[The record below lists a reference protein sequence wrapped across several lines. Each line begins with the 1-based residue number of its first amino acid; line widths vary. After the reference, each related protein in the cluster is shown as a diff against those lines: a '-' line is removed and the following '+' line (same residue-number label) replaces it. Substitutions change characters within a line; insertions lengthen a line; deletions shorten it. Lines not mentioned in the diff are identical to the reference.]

1 MDLKDMI
8 LVTENDRGTET
19 NMLMTLDDYKSFIAI
34 DDMSELADNLLQ
46 LGRTLGE
53 ADNFTEYYRAANV
66 TVSARFCLDDI
77 QLGHFLQGFYNDS
90 KEFRFDKEASSYEC
104 VAKLKEIGMTD
115 KGWVDDF
122 NLHYEMEN
130 RSFERGQTFH
140 NFNDHDY
147 MVLEALSPRNLVVMD
162 MKSGSLTIALG
173 ATEYKRYPKDEK
185 PTKDNNKSQIARELE
200 VDRRTVDKYINGYTK
215 PETRN
220 CDDCITP
227 FYDIITELLSDKNQQ
242 VFYYRKVLWQ
252 YLVDNHGFK
261 GVYCNFCHYLRKY
274 PEFDSYF
281 RKSRPSNTNKVTV
294 RYETPMGKQAQLDWK
309 ESIPFILS
317 SGEIIEVNIF
327 VLLLSYSR
335 FRVYRV
341 SLSKTQDILFSF
353 LDDAFETLGGIPDEI
368 VTDNMKTVMDEA
380 RTEYYA
386 GKVNNKFQQFADDYG
401 FKVQPCIAGHPHT
414 KAKVEAPMKILDEI
428 RAYNGKLN
436 YIELVELVTRIN
448 NRVNT
453 QVNQGTGRIPLMY
466 YNKEKA
472 FLNSLP
478 ADNIRKP
485 YQITTNTV
493 KVNHSSMFNYKSC
506 QYSVPPEYI
515 DKIVSLQVYD
525 GYIHVYCNT
534 EFITIHQLSSKKL
547 NYISGHYA
555 AIARKSHIF
564 RDEHIM
570 DRAKENLEIIG
581 KVYDY
586 E

>member
-1 MDLKDMI
+1 MSCKEELIMI
-8 LVTENDRGTET
+8 LKHQIITDIRIESVND
-19 NMLMTLDDYKSFIAI
+19 LY
-34 DDMSELADNLLQ
+34 
-46 LGRTLGE
+46 
-53 ADNFTEYYRAANV
+53 
-66 TVSARFCLDDI
+66 
-77 QLGHFLQGFYNDS
+77 
-90 KEFRFDKEASSYEC
+90 
-104 VAKLKEIGMTD
+104 KLKP
-115 KGWVDDF
+115 F
-122 NLHYEMEN
+122 
-130 RSFERGQTFH
+130 
-140 NFNDHDY
+140 
-147 MVLEALSPRNLVVMD
+147 LEDGTL
-162 MKSGSLTIALG
+162 KI
-173 ATEYKRYPKDEK
+173 
-185 PTKDNNKSQIARELE
+185 NKSQIARELE

-227 FYDIITELLSDKNQQ
+227 FYDTIAELLSDKNQQ

-252 YLVDNHGFK
+252 YLVDNHGFT

-281 RKSRPSNTNKVTV
+281 RKSRPSNTNKVTI

-317 SGEIIEVNIF
+317 SGETIDVNIF

-341 SLSKTQDILFSF
+341 SLSKNQEILFSF
-353 LDDAFETLGGIPDEI
+353 LDDAFET
-368 VTDNMKTVMDEA
+368 
-380 RTEYYA
+380 

-401 FKVQPCIAGHPHT
+401 FKVQPCIARHPHT

-436 YIELVELVTRIN
+436 YMKLVELVTRIN
-448 NRVNT
+448 NRVNA

-485 YQITTNTV
+485 YQIATNTV
-493 KVNHSSMFNYKSC
+493 KVNHSSMFNYKGC
-506 QYSVPPEYI
+506 QYTVPPEYI

-547 NYISGHYA
+547 NYISEHYA

>member
-1 MDLKDMI
+1 MSCKEELIMI
-8 LVTENDRGTET
+8 LKHQIITDIRIQSVND
-19 NMLMTLDDYKSFIAI
+19 LY
-34 DDMSELADNLLQ
+34 
-46 LGRTLGE
+46 
-53 ADNFTEYYRAANV
+53 
-66 TVSARFCLDDI
+66 
-77 QLGHFLQGFYNDS
+77 
-90 KEFRFDKEASSYEC
+90 
-104 VAKLKEIGMTD
+104 KLKP
-115 KGWVDDF
+115 F
-122 NLHYEMEN
+122 
-130 RSFERGQTFH
+130 
-140 NFNDHDY
+140 
-147 MVLEALSPRNLVVMD
+147 LEDGTL
-162 MKSGSLTIALG
+162 KI
-173 ATEYKRYPKDEK
+173 
-185 PTKDNNKSQIARELE
+185 NKSQIARELE

-227 FYDIITELLSDKNQQ
+227 FYDTIAELLSDKNQQ

-252 YLVDNHGFK
+252 YLVDNHGFT

-281 RKSRPSNTNKVTV
+281 RKSRPSNTNKVTI

-317 SGEIIEVNIF
+317 SGETIDVNIF

-341 SLSKTQDILFSF
+341 SLSKNQEILFSF
-353 LDDAFETLGGIPDEI
+353 LDDAFET
-368 VTDNMKTVMDEA
+368 
-380 RTEYYA
+380 

-401 FKVQPCIAGHPHT
+401 FKVQPCIARHPHT

-436 YIELVELVTRIN
+436 YMKLVELVTRIN
-448 NRVNT
+448 NRVNA

-485 YQITTNTV
+485 YQIATNTV
-493 KVNHSSMFNYKSC
+493 KVNHPSMFNYKGC

-547 NYISGHYA
+547 NYISEHYA

>member
-1 MDLKDMI
+1 MSCKEELIMI
-8 LVTENDRGTET
+8 LKHQIITDIRIESVND
-19 NMLMTLDDYKSFIAI
+19 LY
-34 DDMSELADNLLQ
+34 
-46 LGRTLGE
+46 
-53 ADNFTEYYRAANV
+53 
-66 TVSARFCLDDI
+66 
-77 QLGHFLQGFYNDS
+77 
-90 KEFRFDKEASSYEC
+90 
-104 VAKLKEIGMTD
+104 KLKP
-115 KGWVDDF
+115 F
-122 NLHYEMEN
+122 
-130 RSFERGQTFH
+130 
-140 NFNDHDY
+140 
-147 MVLEALSPRNLVVMD
+147 LEDGTL
-162 MKSGSLTIALG
+162 KI
-173 ATEYKRYPKDEK
+173 
-185 PTKDNNKSQIARELE
+185 NKSQIARELE

-227 FYDIITELLSDKNQQ
+227 FYDTIAELLSDKNQQ

-252 YLVDNHGFK
+252 YLVDNHGFT

-281 RKSRPSNTNKVTV
+281 RKSRPSNTNKVTI

-317 SGEIIEVNIF
+317 SGETIDVNIF

-341 SLSKTQDILFSF
+341 SLSKNQEILFSF
-353 LDDAFETLGGIPDEI
+353 LDDAFET
-368 VTDNMKTVMDEA
+368 
-380 RTEYYA
+380 

-401 FKVQPCIAGHPHT
+401 FKVQPCIARHPHT

-436 YIELVELVTRIN
+436 YMKLVELVTRIN
-448 NRVNT
+448 NRVNA

-485 YQITTNTV
+485 YQIATNTV
-493 KVNHSSMFNYKSC
+493 KVNHSSMFNYKGC

-525 GYIHVYCNT
+525 GYINVYCNT

-547 NYISGHYA
+547 NYISEHYA

>member
-1 MDLKDMI
+1 MSCKEELIMI
-8 LVTENDRGTET
+8 LKHQIITDIRIESVND
-19 NMLMTLDDYKSFIAI
+19 LY
-34 DDMSELADNLLQ
+34 
-46 LGRTLGE
+46 
-53 ADNFTEYYRAANV
+53 
-66 TVSARFCLDDI
+66 
-77 QLGHFLQGFYNDS
+77 
-90 KEFRFDKEASSYEC
+90 
-104 VAKLKEIGMTD
+104 KLKP
-115 KGWVDDF
+115 F
-122 NLHYEMEN
+122 
-130 RSFERGQTFH
+130 
-140 NFNDHDY
+140 
-147 MVLEALSPRNLVVMD
+147 LEDGTL
-162 MKSGSLTIALG
+162 KI
-173 ATEYKRYPKDEK
+173 
-185 PTKDNNKSQIARELE
+185 NKSQIARELE

-227 FYDIITELLSDKNQQ
+227 FYDTIAELLSDKNQQ

-252 YLVDNHGFK
+252 YLVDNHGFT

-281 RKSRPSNTNKVTV
+281 RKSRPSNTNKVTI

-317 SGEIIEVNIF
+317 SGETIDVNIF

-341 SLSKTQDILFSF
+341 SLSKNQEILFSF
-353 LDDAFETLGGIPDEI
+353 LDDAFET
-368 VTDNMKTVMDEA
+368 
-380 RTEYYA
+380 

-401 FKVQPCIAGHPHT
+401 FKVQPCIARHPHT

-436 YIELVELVTRIN
+436 YMKLVELVTRIN
-448 NRVNT
+448 NRVNA

-485 YQITTNTV
+485 YQIATNTV
-493 KVNHSSMFNYKSC
+493 KVNHSSMFNYKGC

-547 NYISGHYA
+547 NYISEHYA

-564 RDEHIM
+564 RDDHIM

>member
-1 MDLKDMI
+1 MSCKEELIMI
-8 LVTENDRGTET
+8 LKHQIITDIRIESVND
-19 NMLMTLDDYKSFIAI
+19 LY
-34 DDMSELADNLLQ
+34 
-46 LGRTLGE
+46 
-53 ADNFTEYYRAANV
+53 
-66 TVSARFCLDDI
+66 
-77 QLGHFLQGFYNDS
+77 
-90 KEFRFDKEASSYEC
+90 
-104 VAKLKEIGMTD
+104 KLKP
-115 KGWVDDF
+115 F
-122 NLHYEMEN
+122 
-130 RSFERGQTFH
+130 
-140 NFNDHDY
+140 
-147 MVLEALSPRNLVVMD
+147 LEDGTL
-162 MKSGSLTIALG
+162 KI
-173 ATEYKRYPKDEK
+173 
-185 PTKDNNKSQIARELE
+185 NKSQIARELE

-227 FYDIITELLSDKNQQ
+227 FYDTIAELLSDKNQQ

-252 YLVDNHGFK
+252 YLVDNHGFT

-281 RKSRPSNTNKVTV
+281 RKSRPSNTNKVTI

-317 SGEIIEVNIF
+317 SGETIDVNIF

-341 SLSKTQDILFSF
+341 SLSKNQEILFSF
-353 LDDAFETLGGIPDEI
+353 LDDAFET
-368 VTDNMKTVMDEA
+368 
-380 RTEYYA
+380 

-401 FKVQPCIAGHPHT
+401 FKVQPCIARHPHT
-414 KAKVEAPMKILDEI
+414 KVKVEAPMKILDEI

-436 YIELVELVTRIN
+436 YMKLVELVTRIN
-448 NRVNT
+448 NRVNA

-485 YQITTNTV
+485 YQIATNTV
-493 KVNHSSMFNYKSC
+493 KVNHSSMFNYKGC

-547 NYISGHYA
+547 NYISEHYA

>member
-1 MDLKDMI
+1 MNNSLAEVRPELVPEWSEKNLPLKPDEITFGSNKKVWWRGACGHEWQTSVKARSNGEKCPICSGARVIAGINDLATLEPLLVKQWSKKNKIKPTEVSIGSHKKVIWRCEKGHEWEAAVKSRTINKTGCPYCSHNKVLAGFNDLATLLPDIIMI
-8 LVTENDRGTET
+8 LINQIITDIRIESVND
-19 NMLMTLDDYKSFIAI
+19 LY
-34 DDMSELADNLLQ
+34 
-46 LGRTLGE
+46 
-53 ADNFTEYYRAANV
+53 
-66 TVSARFCLDDI
+66 
-77 QLGHFLQGFYNDS
+77 
-90 KEFRFDKEASSYEC
+90 
-104 VAKLKEIGMTD
+104 KLKP
-115 KGWVDDF
+115 F
-122 NLHYEMEN
+122 
-130 RSFERGQTFH
+130 
-140 NFNDHDY
+140 
-147 MVLEALSPRNLVVMD
+147 LEDGTL
-162 MKSGSLTIALG
+162 KI
-173 ATEYKRYPKDEK
+173 
-185 PTKDNNKSQIARELE
+185 NKSQIARELE

-309 ESIPFILS
+309 ESILFILS
-317 SGEIIEVNIF
+317 SGETIEVNIF

-547 NYISGHYA
+547 NYISEHYA

>member
-1 MDLKDMI
+1 MSCKEELIMI
-8 LVTENDRGTET
+8 LKHQIITDIRIESVND
-19 NMLMTLDDYKSFIAI
+19 LY
-34 DDMSELADNLLQ
+34 
-46 LGRTLGE
+46 
-53 ADNFTEYYRAANV
+53 
-66 TVSARFCLDDI
+66 
-77 QLGHFLQGFYNDS
+77 
-90 KEFRFDKEASSYEC
+90 
-104 VAKLKEIGMTD
+104 KLKP
-115 KGWVDDF
+115 F
-122 NLHYEMEN
+122 
-130 RSFERGQTFH
+130 
-140 NFNDHDY
+140 
-147 MVLEALSPRNLVVMD
+147 LEDGTL
-162 MKSGSLTIALG
+162 KI
-173 ATEYKRYPKDEK
+173 
-185 PTKDNNKSQIARELE
+185 NKSQIARELE

-227 FYDIITELLSDKNQQ
+227 FYDTIAELLSDKNQQ

-252 YLVDNHGFK
+252 YLVDNHGFT

-281 RKSRPSNTNKVTV
+281 RKSRPSNTNKVTI

-317 SGEIIEVNIF
+317 SGETIDVNIF

-341 SLSKTQDILFSF
+341 SLSKNQEILFSF
-353 LDDAFETLGGIPDEI
+353 LDDAFET
-368 VTDNMKTVMDEA
+368 
-380 RTEYYA
+380 

-401 FKVQPCIAGHPHT
+401 FKVQPCIARHPHT

-436 YIELVELVTRIN
+436 YMKLVELVTRIN
-448 NRVNT
+448 NRVNA

-485 YQITTNTV
+485 YQIATNTV
-493 KVNHSSMFNYKSC
+493 KVNHSSMFNYKGC

-515 DKIVSLQVYD
+515 DKIVSLQVYG
-525 GYIHVYCNT
+525 GYIYVYCNT

-547 NYISGHYA
+547 NYISEHYA

>member
-1 MDLKDMI
+1 MSCKEELIMILKHQIITDIRIESVNDLYKLKPFLKD
-8 LVTENDRGTET
+8 GT
-19 NMLMTLDDYKSFIAI
+19 
-34 DDMSELADNLLQ
+34 
-46 LGRTLGE
+46 
-53 ADNFTEYYRAANV
+53 
-66 TVSARFCLDDI
+66 
-77 QLGHFLQGFYNDS
+77 
-90 KEFRFDKEASSYEC
+90 
-104 VAKLKEIGMTD
+104 LKI
-115 KGWVDDF
+115 
-122 NLHYEMEN
+122 
-130 RSFERGQTFH
+130 
-140 NFNDHDY
+140 
-147 MVLEALSPRNLVVMD
+147 
-162 MKSGSLTIALG
+162 
-173 ATEYKRYPKDEK
+173 
-185 PTKDNNKSQIARELE
+185 NKSQIARELE

-227 FYDIITELLSDKNQQ
+227 FYDTIAELLSDKNQQ

-252 YLVDNHGFK
+252 YLVDNHGFT

-281 RKSRPSNTNKVTV
+281 RKSRPSNTNKVTI
-294 RYETPMGKQAQLDWK
+294 RYETPMSKQAQLDWK

-317 SGEIIEVNIF
+317 SGETIDVNIF

-341 SLSKTQDILFSF
+341 SLSKNQEILFSF
-353 LDDAFETLGGIPDEI
+353 LDDAFET
-368 VTDNMKTVMDEA
+368 
-380 RTEYYA
+380 

-401 FKVQPCIAGHPHT
+401 FKVQPCIARHPHT

-436 YIELVELVTRIN
+436 YMKLVELVTRIN
-448 NRVNT
+448 NRVNA

-485 YQITTNTV
+485 YQIATNTV
-493 KVNHSSMFNYKSC
+493 KVNHSSMFNYKGC

-547 NYISGHYA
+547 NYISEHYA

>member
-1 MDLKDMI
+1 MRAINLLYEEELIMI
-8 LVTENDRGTET
+8 LINQIITDIRIESVND
-19 NMLMTLDDYKSFIAI
+19 LY
-34 DDMSELADNLLQ
+34 
-46 LGRTLGE
+46 
-53 ADNFTEYYRAANV
+53 
-66 TVSARFCLDDI
+66 
-77 QLGHFLQGFYNDS
+77 
-90 KEFRFDKEASSYEC
+90 
-104 VAKLKEIGMTD
+104 KLKP
-115 KGWVDDF
+115 F
-122 NLHYEMEN
+122 
-130 RSFERGQTFH
+130 
-140 NFNDHDY
+140 
-147 MVLEALSPRNLVVMD
+147 LEDGTL
-162 MKSGSLTIALG
+162 KI
-173 ATEYKRYPKDEK
+173 
-185 PTKDNNKSQIARELE
+185 NKSQIARELE

-227 FYDIITELLSDKNQQ
+227 FYDTIAELLSDKNQQ

-252 YLVDNHGFK
+252 YLVDNHGFT

-281 RKSRPSNTNKVTV
+281 RKSRPSNTNKVTI

-317 SGEIIEVNIF
+317 SGETIDVNIF

-341 SLSKTQDILFSF
+341 SLSKNQEILFSF
-353 LDDAFETLGGIPDEI
+353 LDDAFET
-368 VTDNMKTVMDEA
+368 
-380 RTEYYA
+380 

-401 FKVQPCIAGHPHT
+401 FKVQPCIARHPHT

-436 YIELVELVTRIN
+436 YMKLVELVTRIN
-448 NRVNT
+448 NRVNA

-485 YQITTNTV
+485 YQIATNTV
-493 KVNHSSMFNYKSC
+493 KVNHSSMFNYKGC

-547 NYISGHYA
+547 NYISEHYA

>member
-1 MDLKDMI
+1 MI
-8 LVTENDRGTET
+8 LKHQIITDIRIESVND
-19 NMLMTLDDYKSFIAI
+19 LY
-34 DDMSELADNLLQ
+34 
-46 LGRTLGE
+46 
-53 ADNFTEYYRAANV
+53 
-66 TVSARFCLDDI
+66 
-77 QLGHFLQGFYNDS
+77 
-90 KEFRFDKEASSYEC
+90 
-104 VAKLKEIGMTD
+104 KLKP
-115 KGWVDDF
+115 F
-122 NLHYEMEN
+122 
-130 RSFERGQTFH
+130 
-140 NFNDHDY
+140 
-147 MVLEALSPRNLVVMD
+147 LEDGTL
-162 MKSGSLTIALG
+162 KI
-173 ATEYKRYPKDEK
+173 
-185 PTKDNNKSQIARELE
+185 NKSQIARELE

-227 FYDIITELLSDKNQQ
+227 FYDTIAELLSDKNQQ

-252 YLVDNHGFK
+252 YLVDNHGFT

-281 RKSRPSNTNKVTV
+281 RKSRPSNTNKVTI

-317 SGEIIEVNIF
+317 SGETIDVNIF

-341 SLSKTQDILFSF
+341 SLSKNQEILFSF
-353 LDDAFETLGGIPDEI
+353 LDDAFET
-368 VTDNMKTVMDEA
+368 
-380 RTEYYA
+380 

-401 FKVQPCIAGHPHT
+401 FKVQPCIARHPHT

-436 YIELVELVTRIN
+436 YMKLVELVTRIN
-448 NRVNT
+448 NRVNA

-472 FLNSLP
+472 FLNSRP

-485 YQITTNTV
+485 YQIATNTV
-493 KVNHSSMFNYKSC
+493 KVNHSSMFNYKGC

-547 NYISGHYA
+547 NYISEHYA

>member
-1 MDLKDMI
+1 MI
-8 LVTENDRGTET
+8 LKHQIITDIRIESVND
-19 NMLMTLDDYKSFIAI
+19 LY
-34 DDMSELADNLLQ
+34 
-46 LGRTLGE
+46 
-53 ADNFTEYYRAANV
+53 
-66 TVSARFCLDDI
+66 
-77 QLGHFLQGFYNDS
+77 
-90 KEFRFDKEASSYEC
+90 
-104 VAKLKEIGMTD
+104 KLKP
-115 KGWVDDF
+115 F
-122 NLHYEMEN
+122 
-130 RSFERGQTFH
+130 
-140 NFNDHDY
+140 
-147 MVLEALSPRNLVVMD
+147 LEDGTL
-162 MKSGSLTIALG
+162 KI
-173 ATEYKRYPKDEK
+173 
-185 PTKDNNKSQIARELE
+185 NKSQIARELE

-227 FYDIITELLSDKNQQ
+227 FYDTIAELLSDKNQQ

-252 YLVDNHGFK
+252 YLVDNHGFT

-281 RKSRPSNTNKVTV
+281 RKSRPSNTNKVTI

-317 SGEIIEVNIF
+317 SGETIDVNIF

-341 SLSKTQDILFSF
+341 SLSKNQEILFSF
-353 LDDAFETLGGIPDEI
+353 LDDAFET
-368 VTDNMKTVMDEA
+368 
-380 RTEYYA
+380 

-401 FKVQPCIAGHPHT
+401 FKVQPCIARHPHT

-436 YIELVELVTRIN
+436 YMKLVELVTRIN
-448 NRVNT
+448 NRVNA

-485 YQITTNTV
+485 YQIATNTV
-493 KVNHSSMFNYKSC
+493 KVNHSSMFNYKGC

-547 NYISGHYA
+547 NYISEHYA

-581 KVYDY
+581 NVYDY

>member
-1 MDLKDMI
+1 MSCKEELIMI
-8 LVTENDRGTET
+8 LKHQIITDIRIESVND
-19 NMLMTLDDYKSFIAI
+19 LY
-34 DDMSELADNLLQ
+34 
-46 LGRTLGE
+46 
-53 ADNFTEYYRAANV
+53 
-66 TVSARFCLDDI
+66 
-77 QLGHFLQGFYNDS
+77 
-90 KEFRFDKEASSYEC
+90 
-104 VAKLKEIGMTD
+104 KLKP
-115 KGWVDDF
+115 F
-122 NLHYEMEN
+122 
-130 RSFERGQTFH
+130 
-140 NFNDHDY
+140 
-147 MVLEALSPRNLVVMD
+147 LEDGTL
-162 MKSGSLTIALG
+162 KI
-173 ATEYKRYPKDEK
+173 
-185 PTKDNNKSQIARELE
+185 NKSQIARELE

-227 FYDIITELLSDKNQQ
+227 FYDTIAELLSDKNQQ

-252 YLVDNHGFK
+252 YLVDNHGFT

-281 RKSRPSNTNKVTV
+281 RKSRPSNTNKVTI

-317 SGEIIEVNIF
+317 SGETIYVNIF

-341 SLSKTQDILFSF
+341 SLSKNQEILFSF
-353 LDDAFETLGGIPDEI
+353 LDDAFET
-368 VTDNMKTVMDEA
+368 
-380 RTEYYA
+380 

-401 FKVQPCIAGHPHT
+401 FKVQPCIARHPHT

-436 YIELVELVTRIN
+436 YMKLVELVTRIN
-448 NRVNT
+448 NRVNA

-485 YQITTNTV
+485 YQIATNTV
-493 KVNHSSMFNYKSC
+493 KVNHSSMFNYKGC

-547 NYISGHYA
+547 NYISEHYA

>member
-1 MDLKDMI
+1 MSCKEELIMI
-8 LVTENDRGTET
+8 LKHQIITDIRIESVND
-19 NMLMTLDDYKSFIAI
+19 LY
-34 DDMSELADNLLQ
+34 
-46 LGRTLGE
+46 
-53 ADNFTEYYRAANV
+53 
-66 TVSARFCLDDI
+66 
-77 QLGHFLQGFYNDS
+77 
-90 KEFRFDKEASSYEC
+90 
-104 VAKLKEIGMTD
+104 KLKP
-115 KGWVDDF
+115 F
-122 NLHYEMEN
+122 
-130 RSFERGQTFH
+130 
-140 NFNDHDY
+140 
-147 MVLEALSPRNLVVMD
+147 LEDGTL
-162 MKSGSLTIALG
+162 KI
-173 ATEYKRYPKDEK
+173 
-185 PTKDNNKSQIARELE
+185 NKSQIARELE

-215 PETRN
+215 QETRN

-227 FYDIITELLSDKNQQ
+227 FYDTIAELLSDKNQQ

-252 YLVDNHGFK
+252 YLVDNHGFT

-281 RKSRPSNTNKVTV
+281 RKSRPSNTNKVTI

-317 SGEIIEVNIF
+317 SGETIDVNIF

-341 SLSKTQDILFSF
+341 SLSKNQEILFSF
-353 LDDAFETLGGIPDEI
+353 LDDAFET
-368 VTDNMKTVMDEA
+368 
-380 RTEYYA
+380 

-401 FKVQPCIAGHPHT
+401 FKVQPCIARHPHT

-436 YIELVELVTRIN
+436 YMKLVELVTRIN
-448 NRVNT
+448 NRVNA

-485 YQITTNTV
+485 YQIATNTV
-493 KVNHSSMFNYKSC
+493 KVNHSSMFNYKGC

-547 NYISGHYA
+547 NYISEHYA

>member
-1 MDLKDMI
+1 MSCKEELIMI
-8 LVTENDRGTET
+8 LKHQIITDIRIESVND
-19 NMLMTLDDYKSFIAI
+19 LY
-34 DDMSELADNLLQ
+34 
-46 LGRTLGE
+46 
-53 ADNFTEYYRAANV
+53 
-66 TVSARFCLDDI
+66 
-77 QLGHFLQGFYNDS
+77 
-90 KEFRFDKEASSYEC
+90 
-104 VAKLKEIGMTD
+104 KLKP
-115 KGWVDDF
+115 F
-122 NLHYEMEN
+122 
-130 RSFERGQTFH
+130 
-140 NFNDHDY
+140 
-147 MVLEALSPRNLVVMD
+147 LEDGTL
-162 MKSGSLTIALG
+162 KI
-173 ATEYKRYPKDEK
+173 
-185 PTKDNNKSQIARELE
+185 NKSQIARELE

-227 FYDIITELLSDKNQQ
+227 FYDTIAELLSDKNQQ

-252 YLVDNHGFK
+252 YLVDNHGFT

-281 RKSRPSNTNKVTV
+281 RKSRPSNTNKVTI

-317 SGEIIEVNIF
+317 SGETIDVNIF

-341 SLSKTQDILFSF
+341 SLSKNQEILFSF
-353 LDDAFETLGGIPDEI
+353 LDDAFET
-368 VTDNMKTVMDEA
+368 
-380 RTEYYA
+380 

-401 FKVQPCIAGHPHT
+401 FKVQPCIARHPHT

-436 YIELVELVTRIN
+436 YMKLVELVTRIN

-515 DKIVSLQVYD
+515 DKIVSLQVYG
-525 GYIHVYCNT
+525 GYIYVYCNT

-547 NYISGHYA
+547 NYISEHYA

>member
-1 MDLKDMI
+1 MSCKEELIMI
-8 LVTENDRGTET
+8 LKHQIITDIRIQSVND
-19 NMLMTLDDYKSFIAI
+19 LY
-34 DDMSELADNLLQ
+34 
-46 LGRTLGE
+46 
-53 ADNFTEYYRAANV
+53 
-66 TVSARFCLDDI
+66 
-77 QLGHFLQGFYNDS
+77 
-90 KEFRFDKEASSYEC
+90 
-104 VAKLKEIGMTD
+104 KLKP
-115 KGWVDDF
+115 F
-122 NLHYEMEN
+122 
-130 RSFERGQTFH
+130 
-140 NFNDHDY
+140 
-147 MVLEALSPRNLVVMD
+147 LEDGTL
-162 MKSGSLTIALG
+162 KI
-173 ATEYKRYPKDEK
+173 
-185 PTKDNNKSQIARELE
+185 NKSQIARELE

-227 FYDIITELLSDKNQQ
+227 FYDTIAELLSDKNQQ

-252 YLVDNHGFK
+252 YLVDNHGFT

-281 RKSRPSNTNKVTV
+281 RKSRPSNTNKVTI

-317 SGEIIEVNIF
+317 SGETIDVNIF

-341 SLSKTQDILFSF
+341 SLSKNQEILFSF
-353 LDDAFETLGGIPDEI
+353 LDDAFET
-368 VTDNMKTVMDEA
+368 
-380 RTEYYA
+380 

-401 FKVQPCIAGHPHT
+401 FKVQPCIARHPHT

-436 YIELVELVTRIN
+436 YMKLVELVTRIN
-448 NRVNT
+448 NRVNA

-485 YQITTNTV
+485 YQIATNTV
-493 KVNHSSMFNYKSC
+493 KVNHSSMFNYKGC

-547 NYISGHYA
+547 NYISEHYA

>member
-1 MDLKDMI
+1 MSCKEELIMI
-8 LVTENDRGTET
+8 LKHQIITDIRIESVND
-19 NMLMTLDDYKSFIAI
+19 LY
-34 DDMSELADNLLQ
+34 
-46 LGRTLGE
+46 
-53 ADNFTEYYRAANV
+53 
-66 TVSARFCLDDI
+66 
-77 QLGHFLQGFYNDS
+77 
-90 KEFRFDKEASSYEC
+90 
-104 VAKLKEIGMTD
+104 KLKP
-115 KGWVDDF
+115 F
-122 NLHYEMEN
+122 
-130 RSFERGQTFH
+130 
-140 NFNDHDY
+140 
-147 MVLEALSPRNLVVMD
+147 LEDGTL
-162 MKSGSLTIALG
+162 KI
-173 ATEYKRYPKDEK
+173 
-185 PTKDNNKSQIARELE
+185 NKSQIARELE

-227 FYDIITELLSDKNQQ
+227 FYDTIAELLSDKNQQ

-252 YLVDNHGFK
+252 YLVDNHGFT

-281 RKSRPSNTNKVTV
+281 RKSRPSNTNKVTI

-317 SGEIIEVNIF
+317 SGETIDVNIF

-341 SLSKTQDILFSF
+341 SLSKNQEILFSF
-353 LDDAFETLGGIPDEI
+353 LDDAFET
-368 VTDNMKTVMDEA
+368 
-380 RTEYYA
+380 

-401 FKVQPCIAGHPHT
+401 FKVQPCIARHPHT

-436 YIELVELVTRIN
+436 YMKLVELVTRIN
-448 NRVNT
+448 NRVNA

-485 YQITTNTV
+485 YQIATNTV
-493 KVNHSSMFNYKSC
+493 KVNHSSMFNYKGC

-525 GYIHVYCNT
+525 GYIHVYYNT

-547 NYISGHYA
+547 NYISEHYA

>member
-1 MDLKDMI
+1 MSCKEELIMI
-8 LVTENDRGTET
+8 LKHQIITDIRIESVND
-19 NMLMTLDDYKSFIAI
+19 LY
-34 DDMSELADNLLQ
+34 
-46 LGRTLGE
+46 
-53 ADNFTEYYRAANV
+53 
-66 TVSARFCLDDI
+66 
-77 QLGHFLQGFYNDS
+77 
-90 KEFRFDKEASSYEC
+90 
-104 VAKLKEIGMTD
+104 KLKP
-115 KGWVDDF
+115 F
-122 NLHYEMEN
+122 
-130 RSFERGQTFH
+130 
-140 NFNDHDY
+140 
-147 MVLEALSPRNLVVMD
+147 LEDGTL
-162 MKSGSLTIALG
+162 KI
-173 ATEYKRYPKDEK
+173 
-185 PTKDNNKSQIARELE
+185 NKSQIARELE

-227 FYDIITELLSDKNQQ
+227 FYDTIAELLSDKNQQ

-252 YLVDNHGFK
+252 YLVDNHGFT

-281 RKSRPSNTNKVTV
+281 RKSRPSNTNKVTI

-317 SGEIIEVNIF
+317 SGETIDVNIF

-341 SLSKTQDILFSF
+341 SLSKNQEILFSF
-353 LDDAFETLGGIPDEI
+353 LDDAFET
-368 VTDNMKTVMDEA
+368 
-380 RTEYYA
+380 

-401 FKVQPCIAGHPHT
+401 FKVQPCIARHPHT

-436 YIELVELVTRIN
+436 YMKLVELVTRIN
-448 NRVNT
+448 NRVNA

-485 YQITTNTV
+485 YQIATNTV
-493 KVNHSSMFNYKSC
+493 KVNHSSMFNYKGC

-547 NYISGHYA
+547 NYISEHYA